1 MIGKS
6 IQTRLFSAVF
16 LVIFMMTFGVG
27 ITFFFSSRWYLQ
39 YTARKE
45 TEHLIRMVQ
54 SESDRLSTDSAY
66 TSSDPEENMRES
78 SKALLRSVRLQLRDQ
93 PYNGIFLIFNSKQ
106 KLVFPQSGNDQNI
119 YPMSALEEQCRQMI
133 QSGELVS
140 GKTSRI
146 LLSEDFW
153 YISMYVFPSS
163 TPVRAKYFVSVVQI
177 PDSSVFWNYTWK
189 LYIAILIASVFLS
202 SFLVWGIA
210 RTISDPI
217 RHLCLQIQR
226 INGETDAQIRDS
238 YSLNELESLKRS
250 YNQMEETIRRS
261 EEEKRQFFQNASHDL
276 KTPLASITGYSQ
288 GIVSNVIKDHQKA
301 ASIILSESLR
311 MTDLVESI
319 LSLSKMD
326 SHTLDLHPADLE
338 VMEFLDECVDIM
350 STIRRDCVIHLEAGR
365 PLTIHTDPEL
375 LKRVIQNIL
384 SNCLRY
390 ADHEILIRMS
400 TDGNS
405 LILLIQ
411 DDGPGFPEKD
421 LPHIFERFYKGNG
434 GKNGIGLSI
443 VWAGIHYLGGSITA
457 GNRAVPEH
465 GAYYQLLLPLSLSSG
480 YSQSDS
486 VKTANLSFKHRL

>member
-27 ITFFFSSRWYLQ
+27 ITFFLSSRWYVQ

-54 SESDRLSTDSAY
+54 SESDRLSTDPAY
-66 TSSDPEENMRES
+66 TSSDSKENTRES
-78 SKALLRSVRLQLRDQ
+78 SKALLRSVRRQLRDQ

-106 KLVFPQSGNDQNI
+106 KLVFPQSSNDQNI
-119 YPMSALEEQCRQMI
+119 YPISALEEQCRQMI
-133 QSGELVS
+133 QSGELIS
-140 GKTSRI
+140 GKPSRI

-210 RTISDPI
+210 RTISVPI
-217 RHLCLQIQR
+217 QHLCLQIQR
-226 INGETDAQIRDS
+226 INGETDAQIQDS
-238 YSLNELESLKRS
+238 YSLNELEALKRS
-250 YNQMEETIRRS
+250 YNQMEEMIRRS
-261 EEEKRQFFQNASHDL
+261 EEEKRQFFQNTSHDL

-326 SHTLDLHPADLE
+326 SHTFDLHPTDLE

-350 STIRRDCVIHLEAGR
+350 STIRRDCVIHLEAER
-365 PLTIHTDPEL
+365 PLMIRTDPEL

-390 ADHEILIRMS
+390 AEHEILIRMS

-411 DDGPGFPEKD
+411 DDGPGFLEKD

-443 VWAGIHYLGGSITA
+443 VWTGIHYLGGSITA

-465 GAYYQLLLPLSLSSG
+465 GAYYQLLLPLS
-480 YSQSDS
+480 
-486 VKTANLSFKHRL
+486 F

>member
-16 LVIFMMTFGVG
+16 LVIFMITFGVG
-27 ITFFFSSRWYLQ
+27 ITFFLSSRWYVQ

-45 TEHLIRMVQ
+45 TEHLIGMVQ
-54 SESDRLSTDSAY
+54 SESDRLSTDPAY
-66 TSSDPEENMRES
+66 TSSDSKENTRES
-78 SKALLRSVRLQLRDQ
+78 SKALLRSVRRQLRDQ
-93 PYNGIFLIFNSKQ
+93 PYNGIFLVFNSKQ
-106 KLVFPQSGNDQNI
+106 KLVFPQSSNDQNI
-119 YPMSALEEQCRQMI
+119 YPISALEEQCRQMI
-133 QSGELVS
+133 QSGELIS

-189 LYIAILIASVFLS
+189 LYLAILLASVFLS

-210 RTISDPI
+210 RTISVPI
-217 RHLCLQIQR
+217 QHLCLQIQR
-226 INGETDAQIRDS
+226 INGETDAQIQDS
-238 YSLNELESLKRS
+238 YSLNELEALKRS
-250 YNQMEETIRRS
+250 YNQMEEMIRRS

-326 SHTLDLHPADLE
+326 SHTFDLHPTDLE

-350 STIRRDCVIHLEAGR
+350 STIRRDCVIHLEAER
-365 PLTIHTDPEL
+365 PLMIRTDPEL

-390 ADHEILIRMS
+390 AEHEILIRMS

-411 DDGPGFPEKD
+411 DDGPGFLEKD
-421 LPHIFERFYKGNG
+421 LPHIFERFYKGDG

-443 VWAGIHYLGGSITA
+443 VWTGIHYLGGSITA
-457 GNRAVPEH
+457 GNRTVPEH
-465 GAYYQLLLPLSLSSG
+465 GAYYQLLLPLS
-480 YSQSDS
+480 
-486 VKTANLSFKHRL
+486 F

>member
-27 ITFFFSSRWYLQ
+27 ITFFLSSRWYVQ

-54 SESDRLSTDSAY
+54 SESDRLSTDPAY
-66 TSSDPEENMRES
+66 TSSDSKKNTRES

-106 KLVFPQSGNDQNI
+106 KLVFPQSSNDQNI
-119 YPMSALEEQCRQMI
+119 YPISALEEQCRRMI
-133 QSGELVS
+133 QSGELIS

-189 LYIAILIASVFLS
+189 FYLAILLASVFLS

-210 RTISDPI
+210 RTISVPI
-217 RHLCLQIQR
+217 QHLCLQIQR
-226 INGETDAQIRDS
+226 INGETDAQIQDS
-238 YSLNELESLKRS
+238 YSLNELEALKCS
-250 YNQMEETIRRS
+250 YNQMEEMIRRS

-326 SHTLDLHPADLE
+326 SHTFDLHPTDLE

-350 STIRRDCVIHLEAGR
+350 STIRRDCVIHLEAER
-365 PLTIHTDPEL
+365 PLMIRTDPEL

-390 ADHEILIRMS
+390 AEHEILIRMS

-411 DDGPGFPEKD
+411 DDGPGFLEKD

-443 VWAGIHYLGGSITA
+443 VWTGIHYLGGSITA
-457 GNRAVPEH
+457 GNRTVPEH
-465 GAYYQLLLPLSLSSG
+465 GAYYQLLLPLS
-480 YSQSDS
+480 
-486 VKTANLSFKHRL
+486 F

>member
-27 ITFFFSSRWYLQ
+27 ITFFLSSRWYVQ

-54 SESDRLSTDSAY
+54 SESDRLSTDPAY
-66 TSSDPEENMRES
+66 TSSDSKENTRES
-78 SKALLRSVRLQLRDQ
+78 SKALLRSVRRQLRDQ
-93 PYNGIFLIFNSKQ
+93 PYNGIFLVFNSKQ
-106 KLVFPQSGNDQNI
+106 KLVFPQSSNDQNI
-119 YPMSALEEQCRQMI
+119 YPISALEEQCRRMI
-133 QSGELVS
+133 QSGELIS

-189 LYIAILIASVFLS
+189 LYLAILLASVFLS

-210 RTISDPI
+210 RTISVPI
-217 RHLCLQIQR
+217 QHLCLQIQR
-226 INGETDAQIRDS
+226 INGETDAQIQDS
-238 YSLNELESLKRS
+238 YSLNELEALKRS

-326 SHTLDLHPADLE
+326 SHTFDLHPTDLE

-350 STIRRDCVIHLEAGR
+350 STIRRDCVIHLEAER
-365 PLTIHTDPEL
+365 PLMIRTDPEL

-390 ADHEILIRMS
+390 AEHEILIRMS

-411 DDGPGFPEKD
+411 DDGPGFLEKD

-443 VWAGIHYLGGSITA
+443 VWTGIHYLGGSITA

-465 GAYYQLLLPLSLSSG
+465 GAYYQLLLPLS
-480 YSQSDS
+480 
-486 VKTANLSFKHRL
+486 F

>member
-16 LVIFMMTFGVG
+16 LVIFMITFGVG
-27 ITFFFSSRWYLQ
+27 ITFFLSSRWYVQ

-54 SESDRLSTDSAY
+54 AESDRLSTDTAY
-66 TSSDPEENMRES
+66 TSSDSKENTRES

-106 KLVFPQSGNDQNI
+106 KLVFPQSSNDQNI
-119 YPMSALEEQCRQMI
+119 YPISALEEQCRRMI
-133 QSGELVS
+133 QSGELIS

-189 LYIAILIASVFLS
+189 LYLAILLASVFLS

-210 RTISDPI
+210 RTISVPLQ
-217 RHLCLQIQR
+217 HLCLQIQR
-226 INGETDAQIRDS
+226 INGETAAQIQDS
-238 YSLNELESLKRS
+238 YSLNELEALKRS
-250 YNQMEETIRRS
+250 YNQMEEMIRRS
-261 EEEKRQFFQNASHDL
+261 EEEKSQFFQNASHDL

-326 SHTLDLHPADLE
+326 SHTFDLHPTDLE

-350 STIRRDCVIHLEAGR
+350 STIRKDCVIHLEAER
-365 PLTIHTDPEL
+365 PLMIRTDPEL

-390 ADHEILIRMS
+390 AEHEILIRMS

-411 DDGPGFPEKD
+411 DDGPGFLEKD

-443 VWAGIHYLGGSITA
+443 VWTGIHYLGGSITA

-465 GAYYQLLLPLSLSSG
+465 GAYYQLLLPLS
-480 YSQSDS
+480 
-486 VKTANLSFKHRL
+486 F

>member
-27 ITFFFSSRWYLQ
+27 ITFFLSSRWYVQ

-54 SESDRLSTDSAY
+54 SESDRLSTDPAY
-66 TSSDPEENMRES
+66 TSSDSKENTRES
-78 SKALLRSVRLQLRDQ
+78 SKALLRSVRRQLRDQ
-93 PYNGIFLIFNSKQ
+93 PYNGIFLVFNSKQ
-106 KLVFPQSGNDQNI
+106 KLVFPQSSNDQNI
-119 YPMSALEEQCRQMI
+119 YPISALEEQCRQMI
-133 QSGELVS
+133 QSGELIS

-189 LYIAILIASVFLS
+189 LYLAILIASVFLS

-210 RTISDPI
+210 RTISVPLQ
-217 RHLCLQIQR
+217 HLCLQIQR
-226 INGETDAQIRDS
+226 INGETAAQIQDS
-238 YSLNELESLKRS
+238 YSLNELEALKRS

-301 ASIILSESLR
+301 AGIILSESLR

-326 SHTLDLHPADLE
+326 SHTFDLHPTDLE

-350 STIRRDCVIHLEAGR
+350 STIRRDCVIHLEAER
-365 PLTIHTDPEL
+365 PLMIRTDPEL

-390 ADHEILIRMS
+390 AEHEILIRMS

-411 DDGPGFPEKD
+411 DDGPGFLEKD

-443 VWAGIHYLGGSITA
+443 VWTGIHYLGGSITA

-465 GAYYQLLLPLSLSSG
+465 GAYYQLLLPLS
-480 YSQSDS
+480 
-486 VKTANLSFKHRL
+486 F

>member
-27 ITFFFSSRWYLQ
+27 ITFFLSSRWYVQ
-39 YTARKE
+39 YTAKKE

-54 SESDRLSTDSAY
+54 SESDRLSTDPAY
-66 TSSDPEENMRES
+66 TSSDSKENTRES
-78 SKALLRSVRLQLRDQ
+78 SKALLRSVRRQLRDQ

-106 KLVFPQSGNDQNI
+106 KLVFPQSSNDQNI
-119 YPMSALEEQCRQMI
+119 YPISALEEQCRQMI
-133 QSGELVS
+133 QSGELIS
-140 GKTSRI
+140 GKPSRI

-189 LYIAILIASVFLS
+189 LYIAILIASVFLL

-210 RTISDPI
+210 RTISVPI
-217 RHLCLQIQR
+217 QHLCLQIQR
-226 INGETDAQIRDS
+226 INGETDAQIQDS

-326 SHTLDLHPADLE
+326 SHTFDLHPTDLE

-350 STIRRDCVIHLEAGR
+350 STIRKDCVIHLESAH

-421 LPHIFERFYKGNG
+421 LPHIFERFYKGDG

-443 VWAGIHYLGGSITA
+443 VWTGIHYLGGSITA

-465 GAYYQLLLPLSLSSG
+465 GAYYQLLLPLS
-480 YSQSDS
+480 
-486 VKTANLSFKHRL
+486 F

>member
-27 ITFFFSSRWYLQ
+27 ITFFLSSRWYVQ

-54 SESDRLSTDSAY
+54 SESDRLSTDPAY
-66 TSSDPEENMRES
+66 TSSDSKENTRES

-106 KLVFPQSGNDQNI
+106 KLVFPQSSNDRNI
-119 YPMSALEEQCRQMI
+119 YPISALEEQCRRMI
-133 QSGELVS
+133 QSGELIS

-210 RTISDPI
+210 RTISVPI

-226 INGETDAQIRDS
+226 INGETNAQIQDS

-326 SHTLDLHPADLE
+326 SHTFDLHPTDLE

-350 STIRRDCVIHLEAGR
+350 STIRRDCVIQLEAAH

-421 LPHIFERFYKGNG
+421 LPHIFERFYKGDG

-443 VWAGIHYLGGSITA
+443 VWTGIHYLGGSITA

-465 GAYYQLLLPLSLSSG
+465 GAYYQLLLPLS
-480 YSQSDS
+480 
-486 VKTANLSFKHRL
+486 F

>member
-6 IQTRLFSAVF
+6 VQTRLFSAVF

-27 ITFFFSSRWYLQ
+27 ITFFLSSRWYVQ

-54 SESDRLSTDSAY
+54 SESDRLSTDPAY
-66 TSSDPEENMRES
+66 TSSDSEENARKS

-93 PYNGIFLIFNSKQ
+93 PYNGIFLVFNSKQ
-106 KLVFPQSGNDQNI
+106 KLVFPQSSNDQNI
-119 YPMSALEEQCRQMI
+119 YPISALEEQCRQMI
-133 QSGELVS
+133 QSGELIS
-140 GKTSRI
+140 GKPSRV

-210 RTISDPI
+210 KTISVPI
-217 RHLCLQIQR
+217 RRLCLQIQK
-226 INGETDAQIRDS
+226 INGETDAQIQDS

-261 EEEKRQFFQNASHDL
+261 EKEKRQFFQNASHDL

-301 ASIILSESLR
+301 AQIILSESLR

-326 SHTLDLHPADLE
+326 SHTFDLHPTDLE

-350 STIRRDCVIHLEAGR
+350 STIRRDCVIHLEAAH

-421 LPHIFERFYKGNG
+421 LPHIFERFYKGDG

-443 VWAGIHYLGGSITA
+443 VWTGIHYLGGSITA

-465 GAYYQLLLPLSLSSG
+465 GAYYQLLLPLSI
-480 YSQSDS
+480 
-486 VKTANLSFKHRL
+486 

>member
-6 IQTRLFSAVF
+6 VQTRLFSAVF

-27 ITFFFSSRWYLQ
+27 ITFFLSSRWYVQ

-45 TEHLIRMVQ
+45 TEHLIRMLQ
-54 SESDRLSTDSAY
+54 SESDRLITDPAY
-66 TSSDPEENMRES
+66 TSSDSKENRREF

-93 PYNGIFLIFNSKQ
+93 PYNGIFLVFNSKQ
-106 KLVFPQSGNDQNI
+106 KLVFPQSSNDQNI
-119 YPMSALEEQCRQMI
+119 YPISALEEQCRQMI
-133 QSGELVS
+133 QSGELIS
-140 GKTSRI
+140 GKPSRV

-153 YISMYVFPSS
+153 FISMYVFPSS

-189 LYIAILIASVFLS
+189 LYLAILIASVFLS

-210 RTISDPI
+210 RTISVPL

-226 INGETDAQIRDS
+226 INGETDAQIHDS

-261 EEEKRQFFQNASHDL
+261 EKEKRQFFQNASHDL

-326 SHTLDLHPADLE
+326 SHTFDLHPTDLE

-350 STIRRDCVIHLEAGR
+350 STIRRDCVIHLEAAH
-365 PLTIHTDPEL
+365 PLTIHTDPQL

-421 LPHIFERFYKGNG
+421 LPHIFERFYKGDG

-443 VWAGIHYLGGSITA
+443 VWTGIHYLGGSITA

-465 GAYYQLLLPLSLSSG
+465 GAYYQLLLPLSI
-480 YSQSDS
+480 
-486 VKTANLSFKHRL
+486 

>member
-27 ITFFFSSRWYLQ
+27 ITFFLSSRWYVQ

-54 SESDRLSTDSAY
+54 SESDRLSTDPAY
-66 TSSDPEENMRES
+66 TSSDSKENTRES

-106 KLVFPQSGNDQNI
+106 KLVFPQSSNDQNI
-119 YPMSALEEQCRQMI
+119 YPISALEEQCRRMI
-133 QSGELVS
+133 QSGELIS

-189 LYIAILIASVFLS
+189 LYLAILLASVFLS

-210 RTISDPI
+210 RTISVPI
-217 RHLCLQIQR
+217 QHLCLQIQR
-226 INGETDAQIRDS
+226 INGETDAQIQDS
-238 YSLNELESLKRS
+238 YSLNELEALKRS
-250 YNQMEETIRRS
+250 YNQMEEMIRRS

-326 SHTLDLHPADLE
+326 SHTFDLHPTDLE

-350 STIRRDCVIHLEAGR
+350 STIRRDCVIHLEAER
-365 PLTIHTDPEL
+365 PLMIRTDPEL

-411 DDGPGFPEKD
+411 DDGPGFLEKD
-421 LPHIFERFYKGNG
+421 LPHIFERFYKGDG

-443 VWAGIHYLGGSITA
+443 VWTGIHYLGGSITA

-465 GAYYQLLLPLSLSSG
+465 GAYYQLLLPLS
-480 YSQSDS
+480 
-486 VKTANLSFKHRL
+486 F

>member
-6 IQTRLFSAVF
+6 IQARLFSAVF

-27 ITFFFSSRWYLQ
+27 ITFFLSSRWYVQ

-54 SESDRLSTDSAY
+54 SESDRLSTDPAY
-66 TSSDPEENMRES
+66 TSSDSKENTRES
-78 SKALLRSVRLQLRDQ
+78 SKALLRSVRRQLRDQ
-93 PYNGIFLIFNSKQ
+93 PYNGIFLVFNSKQ
-106 KLVFPQSGNDQNI
+106 KLVFPQSSNDQNI
-119 YPMSALEEQCRQMI
+119 YPISALEEQCRQMI
-133 QSGELVS
+133 QSGELIS

-189 LYIAILIASVFLS
+189 LYLAILIASVFLS
-202 SFLVWGIA
+202 FFLVWGIA
-210 RTISDPI
+210 RTISVPLQ
-217 RHLCLQIQR
+217 HLCLQIQR
-226 INGETDAQIRDS
+226 INGETAAQIQDS
-238 YSLNELESLKRS
+238 YSLNELEALKRS

-301 ASIILSESLR
+301 AGIILSESLR

-326 SHTLDLHPADLE
+326 SHTFDLHPTDLE

-350 STIRRDCVIHLEAGR
+350 STIRRDCVIHLEAER
-365 PLTIHTDPEL
+365 PLMIRTDPEL

-390 ADHEILIRMS
+390 AEHEILIRMS

-411 DDGPGFPEKD
+411 DDGPGFLEKD

-443 VWAGIHYLGGSITA
+443 VWTGIHYLGGSITA

-465 GAYYQLLLPLSLSSG
+465 GAYYQLLLPLS
-480 YSQSDS
+480 
-486 VKTANLSFKHRL
+486 F

>member
-27 ITFFFSSRWYLQ
+27 ITFFLSSRWYVQ

-54 SESDRLSTDSAY
+54 SESDRLSTDPAY
-66 TSSDPEENMRES
+66 TSSDSKENTRES
-78 SKALLRSVRLQLRDQ
+78 SKALLRSVRRQLRDQ
-93 PYNGIFLIFNSKQ
+93 PYNGIFLVFNSKQ
-106 KLVFPQSGNDQNI
+106 KLVFPQSSNDQNI
-119 YPMSALEEQCRQMI
+119 YPISALEEQCRQMI
-133 QSGELVS
+133 QSGELIS

-189 LYIAILIASVFLS
+189 LYLAILIASVFLS

-210 RTISDPI
+210 RTISVPI
-217 RHLCLQIQR
+217 QHLCLQIQR
-226 INGETDAQIRDS
+226 INGETDAQIQDS

-326 SHTLDLHPADLE
+326 SHTFDLHPTDLE
-338 VMEFLDECVDIM
+338 VIEFLDECVDIM
-350 STIRRDCVIHLEAGR
+350 STIRRDCVINLEAAR
-365 PLTIHTDPEL
+365 PLMIHTDPEL

-390 ADHEILIRMS
+390 AEHEILIRMS

-411 DDGPGFPEKD
+411 DDGPGFLEKD

-443 VWAGIHYLGGSITA
+443 VWTGIHYLGGSITA

-465 GAYYQLLLPLSLSSG
+465 GAYYQLLLPLS
-480 YSQSDS
+480 
-486 VKTANLSFKHRL
+486 F

>member
-27 ITFFFSSRWYLQ
+27 ITFFLSSRWYVQ

-54 SESDRLSTDSAY
+54 SESDRLSTDPAY
-66 TSSDPEENMRES
+66 TSSDSKENTRES
-78 SKALLRSVRLQLRDQ
+78 SKALLRSVRRQLRDQ

-106 KLVFPQSGNDQNI
+106 KLVFPQSSNDQNI
-119 YPMSALEEQCRQMI
+119 YPISALEEQCRQMI
-133 QSGELVS
+133 QSGELIS
-140 GKTSRI
+140 GKPSRI

-177 PDSSVFWNYTWK
+177 PDSSVFWNYTRK

-210 RTISDPI
+210 RTISVPI
-217 RHLCLQIQR
+217 QHLCLQIQR
-226 INGETDAQIRDS
+226 INGETDAQIKDS
-238 YSLNELESLKRS
+238 YSLNELEALKRS

-326 SHTLDLHPADLE
+326 SHTFDLHPTDLE

-350 STIRRDCVIHLEAGR
+350 STIRRDCVIHLEAER
-365 PLTIHTDPEL
+365 PLMIYTDPEL

-390 ADHEILIRMS
+390 AEHEILIRMS

-411 DDGPGFPEKD
+411 DDGPGFLEKD

-443 VWAGIHYLGGSITA
+443 VWTGIHYLGGSITA

-465 GAYYQLLLPLSLSSG
+465 GAYYQLLLPLS
-480 YSQSDS
+480 
-486 VKTANLSFKHRL
+486 F

>member
-6 IQTRLFSAVF
+6 IQTRLFSAAF

-27 ITFFFSSRWYLQ
+27 ITFFLSSRWYVQ

-54 SESDRLSTDSAY
+54 SESDRLSTDPAY
-66 TSSDPEENMRES
+66 TSSDSKENTRES

-106 KLVFPQSGNDQNI
+106 KLVFPQSSNDQNI
-119 YPMSALEEQCRQMI
+119 YPISALEEQCRRMI
-133 QSGELVS
+133 QSGELIS

-189 LYIAILIASVFLS
+189 LYLAILLASVFLS

-210 RTISDPI
+210 RTISVPI
-217 RHLCLQIQR
+217 QHLCLQIQR
-226 INGETDAQIRDS
+226 INGETDAQIQDS
-238 YSLNELESLKRS
+238 YSLNELEALKRS
-250 YNQMEETIRRS
+250 YNQMEEMIRRS

-326 SHTLDLHPADLE
+326 SHTFDLHPTDLE

-350 STIRRDCVIHLEAGR
+350 STIRRDCVIHLEAER
-365 PLTIHTDPEL
+365 PLMIRTDPEL

-411 DDGPGFPEKD
+411 DDGPGFLEKD
-421 LPHIFERFYKGNG
+421 LPHIFERFYKGDG

-443 VWAGIHYLGGSITA
+443 VWTGIHYLGGSITA

-465 GAYYQLLLPLSLSSG
+465 GAYYQLLLPLS
-480 YSQSDS
+480 
-486 VKTANLSFKHRL
+486 F

>member
-27 ITFFFSSRWYLQ
+27 ITFFLSSRWYVQ

-54 SESDRLSTDSAY
+54 SESDRLSTDPAY
-66 TSSDPEENMRES
+66 TSSDSKENTRES
-78 SKALLRSVRLQLRDQ
+78 SKALLRSVRRQLRDQ
-93 PYNGIFLIFNSKQ
+93 PYNGIFLVFNSKQ
-106 KLVFPQSGNDQNI
+106 KLVFPQSSNDQNI
-119 YPMSALEEQCRQMI
+119 YPISALEEQCRQMI
-133 QSGELVS
+133 QSGELIS

-177 PDSSVFWNYTWK
+177 PDSSVFWNYTRK

-210 RTISDPI
+210 RTISVPI
-217 RHLCLQIQR
+217 QHLCLQIQR
-226 INGETDAQIRDS
+226 INGETDAQIQDS
-238 YSLNELESLKRS
+238 YSLNELEALKRS
-250 YNQMEETIRRS
+250 YNQMEEMIRRS

-326 SHTLDLHPADLE
+326 SHTFDLHPTDLE

-350 STIRRDCVIHLEAGR
+350 STIRRDCVIHLEAER
-365 PLTIHTDPEL
+365 PLMIRTDPEL

-390 ADHEILIRMS
+390 AEHEILIRMS

-411 DDGPGFPEKD
+411 DDGPGFLEKD

-443 VWAGIHYLGGSITA
+443 VWTGIHYLGGSITA

-465 GAYYQLLLPLSLSSG
+465 GAYYQLLLPLS
-480 YSQSDS
+480 
-486 VKTANLSFKHRL
+486 F

>member
-1 MIGKS
+1 MIRKS
-6 IQTRLFSAVF
+6 IQTRLFSAAF

-27 ITFFFSSRWYLQ
+27 ITFFLSSRWYVQ

-54 SESDRLSTDSAY
+54 SESDRLSTDPAY
-66 TSSDPEENMRES
+66 TSSDSKENTRES

-106 KLVFPQSGNDQNI
+106 KLVFPQSSNDQNI
-119 YPMSALEEQCRQMI
+119 YPISALEEQCRRMI
-133 QSGELVS
+133 QSGELIS

-189 LYIAILIASVFLS
+189 LYLAILLASVFLS

-210 RTISDPI
+210 RTISVPI
-217 RHLCLQIQR
+217 QHLCLQIQR
-226 INGETDAQIRDS
+226 INGETDAQIQDS
-238 YSLNELESLKRS
+238 YSLNELEALKRS
-250 YNQMEETIRRS
+250 YNQMEEMIRRS
-261 EEEKRQFFQNASHDL
+261 EEEKRQFFQNTSHDL

-326 SHTLDLHPADLE
+326 SHTFDLHPTDLE

-350 STIRRDCVIHLEAGR
+350 STIRRDCVIHLEAER
-365 PLTIHTDPEL
+365 PLMIRTDPEL

-390 ADHEILIRMS
+390 AEHEILIRMS

-411 DDGPGFPEKD
+411 DDGPGFLEKD

-443 VWAGIHYLGGSITA
+443 VWTGIHYLGGSITA

-465 GAYYQLLLPLSLSSG
+465 GAYYRLLLPLS
-480 YSQSDS
+480 
-486 VKTANLSFKHRL
+486 F

>member
-6 IQTRLFSAVF
+6 IQTRLFSAAF

-27 ITFFFSSRWYLQ
+27 ITFFLSSRWYVQ

-54 SESDRLSTDSAY
+54 SESDRLTTDPAY
-66 TSSDPEENMRES
+66 TSSDSKENTRES

-93 PYNGIFLIFNSKQ
+93 PHNGIFLVFNSKQ
-106 KLVFPQSGNDQNI
+106 KLVFPQSSNDQNI
-119 YPMSALEEQCRQMI
+119 YPISALEEQCRRMI
-133 QSGELVS
+133 QSGELIS

-146 LLSEDFW
+146 LLSEDSW

-189 LYIAILIASVFLS
+189 LYLAILIASVFLS

-210 RTISDPI
+210 RTISVPL

-238 YSLNELESLKRS
+238 YSLTELESLKRS

-261 EEEKRQFFQNASHDL
+261 EKEKRQFFQNASHDL

-326 SHTLDLHPADLE
+326 SHTFDLHPTDLE

-350 STIRRDCVIHLEAGR
+350 STIRRDCVIHLEAER
-365 PLTIHTDPEL
+365 PLMIHTDPEL

-411 DDGPGFPEKD
+411 DDGPGFLEKD

-443 VWAGIHYLGGSITA
+443 VWTGIHYLGGSITA

-465 GAYYQLLLPLSLSSG
+465 GAYYQLLLPLS
-480 YSQSDS
+480 
-486 VKTANLSFKHRL
+486 F

>member
-27 ITFFFSSRWYLQ
+27 ITFFLSSRWYVQ

-54 SESDRLSTDSAY
+54 SESDRLSTDPAY
-66 TSSDPEENMRES
+66 TSSDSKENTRES

-106 KLVFPQSGNDQNI
+106 KLVFPQSSNDQNI
-119 YPMSALEEQCRQMI
+119 YPISALEEQCRRMI
-133 QSGELVS
+133 QSGELIS

-189 LYIAILIASVFLS
+189 LYLAILLASVFLS

-210 RTISDPI
+210 RTISVPI
-217 RHLCLQIQR
+217 QHLCLQIQR
-226 INGETDAQIRDS
+226 INGETDAQIQDS
-238 YSLNELESLKRS
+238 YSLNELEALKRS
-250 YNQMEETIRRS
+250 YNQMEEMIRRS

-326 SHTLDLHPADLE
+326 SHTFDLHPTDLE

-350 STIRRDCVIHLEAGR
+350 STIRRDCVIHLEAER
-365 PLTIHTDPEL
+365 PLMIRTDPEL

-411 DDGPGFPEKD
+411 DDGPGFLEKE
-421 LPHIFERFYKGNG
+421 LPHIFERFYKGDG

-443 VWAGIHYLGGSITA
+443 VWTGIHYLGGSITA

-465 GAYYQLLLPLSLSSG
+465 GAYYRLLLPLS
-480 YSQSDS
+480 
-486 VKTANLSFKHRL
+486 F

>member
-27 ITFFFSSRWYLQ
+27 ITFFLSSRWYVQ

-54 SESDRLSTDSAY
+54 SESDRLSTDPAY
-66 TSSDPEENMRES
+66 TSSDSKENTRES
-78 SKALLRSVRLQLRDQ
+78 SKALLRSVRRQLRDQ
-93 PYNGIFLIFNSKQ
+93 PYNGIFLVFNSKQ
-106 KLVFPQSGNDQNI
+106 KLVFPQSSNDQNI
-119 YPMSALEEQCRQMI
+119 YPISALEEQCRQMI
-133 QSGELVS
+133 QSGELIS

-189 LYIAILIASVFLS
+189 LYLAILLASVFLS

-210 RTISDPI
+210 RTISVPI
-217 RHLCLQIQR
+217 QHLCLQIQR
-226 INGETDAQIRDS
+226 INGETDAQIQDS
-238 YSLNELESLKRS
+238 YSLNELEALKRS
-250 YNQMEETIRRS
+250 YNQMEEMIRRS

-326 SHTLDLHPADLE
+326 SHTFDLHPTDLE

-350 STIRRDCVIHLEAGR
+350 STIRRDCVIHLEAER
-365 PLTIHTDPEL
+365 PLMIRTDPEL

-390 ADHEILIRMS
+390 AEHEILIRMS

-411 DDGPGFPEKD
+411 DDGPGFLEKD

-443 VWAGIHYLGGSITA
+443 VWTGIHYLGGSITA

-465 GAYYQLLLPLSLSSG
+465 GAYYQLLLPLS
-480 YSQSDS
+480 
-486 VKTANLSFKHRL
+486 F

>member
-27 ITFFFSSRWYLQ
+27 ITFFLSSRWYVQ

-54 SESDRLSTDSAY
+54 SESDRLSTDPAY
-66 TSSDPEENMRES
+66 TSSDSKENTRES
-78 SKALLRSVRLQLRDQ
+78 SKALLRSVRRQLRDQ
-93 PYNGIFLIFNSKQ
+93 PYNGIFLVFNSKQ
-106 KLVFPQSGNDQNI
+106 KLVFPQSSNDQNI
-119 YPMSALEEQCRQMI
+119 YPISALEEQCRQMI
-133 QSGELVS
+133 QSGELIS

-177 PDSSVFWNYTWK
+177 PDSSVFWNYTRK
-189 LYIAILIASVFLS
+189 LYLAILIASVFLS

-210 RTISDPI
+210 RTISVPI
-217 RHLCLQIQR
+217 QHLCLQIQR
-226 INGETDAQIRDS
+226 INGETDAQIQDS
-238 YSLNELESLKRS
+238 YSLNELEALKRS
-250 YNQMEETIRRS
+250 YNQMEEMIRRS

-326 SHTLDLHPADLE
+326 SHTFDLHPTDLE

-350 STIRRDCVIHLEAGR
+350 STIRRDCVIHLEAER
-365 PLTIHTDPEL
+365 PLMIRTDPEL

-390 ADHEILIRMS
+390 AEHEILIRMS

-411 DDGPGFPEKD
+411 DDGPGFLEKD

-443 VWAGIHYLGGSITA
+443 VWTGIHYLGGSITA

-465 GAYYQLLLPLSLSSG
+465 GAYYQLLLPLS
-480 YSQSDS
+480 
-486 VKTANLSFKHRL
+486 F

>member
-27 ITFFFSSRWYLQ
+27 ITFFLSSRWYVQ

-54 SESDRLSTDSAY
+54 SESDRLSTDPAY
-66 TSSDPEENMRES
+66 TSSDSKENTRKS
-78 SKALLRSVRLQLRDQ
+78 SKSLLRSVRRQLRDQ
-93 PYNGIFLIFNSKQ
+93 PYNGIFLVFNSKQ
-106 KLVFPQSGNDQNI
+106 KLVFPQSSNDQNI
-119 YPMSALEEQCRQMI
+119 YPVSALEDQCRRMI
-133 QSGELVS
+133 QSGELIS

-177 PDSSVFWNYTWK
+177 PDSSVFWNYTRK
-189 LYIAILIASVFLS
+189 LYLAILIASVFLS

-210 RTISDPI
+210 RTISVPI
-217 RHLCLQIQR
+217 QHLCLQIQR
-226 INGETDAQIRDS
+226 INGETDAQIQDS

-250 YNQMEETIRRS
+250 YNQMEEMIRRS

-326 SHTLDLHPADLE
+326 SHTFDLHPTDLE

-350 STIRRDCVIHLEAGR
+350 STIRRDCVINLEAER
-365 PLTIHTDPEL
+365 PLMIHTDPEL

-390 ADHEILIRMS
+390 AEHEILIRMS

-411 DDGPGFPEKD
+411 DDGPGFLEKD

-434 GKNGIGLSI
+434 GNNGIGLSI
-443 VWAGIHYLGGSITA
+443 VWTGIHYLGGSITA

-465 GAYYQLLLPLSLSSG
+465 GAYYQLLLPLS
-480 YSQSDS
+480 
-486 VKTANLSFKHRL
+486 F

>member
-27 ITFFFSSRWYLQ
+27 ITFFLSSRWYVQ

-54 SESDRLSTDSAY
+54 SESDRLSTDPAY
-66 TSSDPEENMRES
+66 TSSDSKENTRES

-106 KLVFPQSGNDQNI
+106 KLVFPQSGNDRNI
-119 YPMSALEEQCRQMI
+119 YPISALEEQCRRMI
-133 QSGELVS
+133 QSGELIS

-163 TPVRAKYFVSVVQI
+163 TPVRAKHFVSVVQI

-189 LYIAILIASVFLS
+189 LYLAILLASVFLS

-210 RTISDPI
+210 RTISVPI
-217 RHLCLQIQR
+217 QHLCLQIQR
-226 INGETDAQIRDS
+226 INGETDAQIQDS
-238 YSLNELESLKRS
+238 YSLNELEALKRS
-250 YNQMEETIRRS
+250 YNQMEEMIRRS

-301 ASIILSESLR
+301 ANIILSESLR

-326 SHTLDLHPADLE
+326 SHTFDLHPTDLE

-350 STIRRDCVIHLEAGR
+350 STIRRDCVINLEAAR
-365 PLTIHTDPEL
+365 PLMIHTDPEL

-411 DDGPGFPEKD
+411 DDGPGFLEKD

-443 VWAGIHYLGGSITA
+443 VWTDIHYLGGSITA

-465 GAYYQLLLPLSLSSG
+465 GAYYQLLLPLS
-480 YSQSDS
+480 
-486 VKTANLSFKHRL
+486 F

>member
-6 IQTRLFSAVF
+6 IQTRLFSAAF

-27 ITFFFSSRWYLQ
+27 ITFFLSSRWYVQ

-54 SESDRLSTDSAY
+54 SESDRLSTDPAY
-66 TSSDPEENMRES
+66 TSSDSKENTRES

-106 KLVFPQSGNDQNI
+106 KLVFPQSSNDQNI
-119 YPMSALEEQCRQMI
+119 YPISALEEQCRRMI
-133 QSGELVS
+133 QSGELIS

-189 LYIAILIASVFLS
+189 LYLAILIASVFLS

-210 RTISDPI
+210 RTISVPL

-226 INGETDAQIRDS
+226 INGETDAQIHDS

-326 SHTLDLHPADLE
+326 SHTFDLHPTDLE

-350 STIRRDCVIHLEAGR
+350 STIRRDCVIHLEAAH

-443 VWAGIHYLGGSITA
+443 VWTGIHYLGGSITA

-465 GAYYQLLLPLSLSSG
+465 GAYYQLLFPLS
-480 YSQSDS
+480 
-486 VKTANLSFKHRL
+486 F

>member
-6 IQTRLFSAVF
+6 IQTRLFSAAF

-27 ITFFFSSRWYLQ
+27 ITFFLSSRWYVQ

-54 SESDRLSTDSAY
+54 SESDRLSTDPAY
-66 TSSDPEENMRES
+66 TSSDSKENTRES

-106 KLVFPQSGNDQNI
+106 KLVFPQSSNDQNI
-119 YPMSALEEQCRQMI
+119 YPISALEEQCRRMI
-133 QSGELVS
+133 QSGELIS

-189 LYIAILIASVFLS
+189 LYLAILIASVFLS

-210 RTISDPI
+210 RTISVPLQ
-217 RHLCLQIQR
+217 HLCLQIQR
-226 INGETDAQIRDS
+226 INGETAAQIQDS
-238 YSLNELESLKRS
+238 YSLNELEALKRS

-301 ASIILSESLR
+301 AGIILSESLR

-326 SHTLDLHPADLE
+326 SHTFDLHPTDLE
-338 VMEFLDECVDIM
+338 VIEFLDECVDIM
-350 STIRRDCVIHLEAGR
+350 STIRRDCVIHLEATR
-365 PLTIHTDPEL
+365 PLMIHTDPEL

-390 ADHEILIRMS
+390 AEHEILIRMS

-411 DDGPGFPEKD
+411 DDGPGFLEKD

-443 VWAGIHYLGGSITA
+443 VWTGIHYLGGSITA

-465 GAYYQLLLPLSLSSG
+465 GAYYQLLLPLS
-480 YSQSDS
+480 
-486 VKTANLSFKHRL
+486 F

>member
-6 IQTRLFSAVF
+6 VQTRLFSAVF

-27 ITFFFSSRWYLQ
+27 ITFFLSSCWYVQ

-54 SESDRLSTDSAY
+54 SESDRLSTDPAY
-66 TSSDPEENMRES
+66 TSSDSEENARKS

-106 KLVFPQSGNDQNI
+106 KLVFPQSSNDQNI
-119 YPMSALEEQCRQMI
+119 YPISALEEQCRQMI
-133 QSGELVS
+133 QSGELIS
-140 GKTSRI
+140 GKPSRV

-153 YISMYVFPSS
+153 FISMYVFPSS

-189 LYIAILIASVFLS
+189 MYIAILIASVFLS

-210 RTISDPI
+210 KTISVPI
-217 RHLCLQIQR
+217 RHLCLQIQK
-226 INGETDAQIRDS
+226 INGETDAQIQDS
-238 YSLNELESLKRS
+238 YSLNELEALKRS
-250 YNQMEETIRRS
+250 YNQMEEMIRRS

-301 ASIILSESLR
+301 ARIILSESLR

-326 SHTLDLHPADLE
+326 SHTFDLHPTDLE

-350 STIRRDCVIHLEAGR
+350 STIRRDCVIHLEAAH
-365 PLTIHTDPEL
+365 PLTIHTDPQL

-411 DDGPGFPEKD
+411 DDGPGFLEKY

-443 VWAGIHYLGGSITA
+443 VWTGIHYLGGSITA

-465 GAYYQLLLPLSLSSG
+465 GAYYQLLLPLSI
-480 YSQSDS
+480 
-486 VKTANLSFKHRL
+486 

>member
-16 LVIFMMTFGVG
+16 LVIFMITFGVG
-27 ITFFFSSRWYLQ
+27 ITFFLSSRWYVQ

-45 TEHLIRMVQ
+45 TEHLIGMVQ
-54 SESDRLSTDSAY
+54 SESDRLSTDPAY
-66 TSSDPEENMRES
+66 TSSDSKENTRES

-106 KLVFPQSGNDQNI
+106 KLVFPQSSNDRNI
-119 YPMSALEEQCRQMI
+119 YPISALEEQCRRMI
-133 QSGELVS
+133 QSGELIS

-177 PDSSVFWNYTWK
+177 PDSSVFWNYTRK

-210 RTISDPI
+210 RTISVPI
-217 RHLCLQIQR
+217 QHLCLQIQR
-226 INGETDAQIRDS
+226 INGETDAQIQDS
-238 YSLNELESLKRS
+238 YSLNELEALKRS
-250 YNQMEETIRRS
+250 YNQMEEMIRRS

-326 SHTLDLHPADLE
+326 SHTFDLHPTDLE

-350 STIRRDCVIHLEAGR
+350 STIRRDCVIHLEAER
-365 PLTIHTDPEL
+365 PLMIRTDPEL

-390 ADHEILIRMS
+390 AEHEILIRMS

-411 DDGPGFPEKD
+411 DDGPGFLEKD

-443 VWAGIHYLGGSITA
+443 VWTGIHYLGGSITA
-457 GNRAVPEH
+457 GNRTVPEH
-465 GAYYQLLLPLSLSSG
+465 GAYYQLLLPLS
-480 YSQSDS
+480 
-486 VKTANLSFKHRL
+486 F

>member
-27 ITFFFSSRWYLQ
+27 ITFFLSSRWYVQ

-54 SESDRLSTDSAY
+54 SESNRLSTDPAY
-66 TSSDPEENMRES
+66 TSSDSKENTREF
-78 SKALLRSVRLQLRDQ
+78 SKALLRSVRMQLRDQ
-93 PYNGIFLIFNSKQ
+93 PYNGIFLVFNSKQ
-106 KLVFPQSGNDQNI
+106 KLVFPQSSNDQNI
-119 YPMSALEEQCRQMI
+119 YPISALEKQCRRMI
-133 QSGELVS
+133 QSGELIS

-146 LLSEDFW
+146 LLSEDSW

-210 RTISDPI
+210 RTISVPI
-217 RHLCLQIQR
+217 QHLCLQIQR
-226 INGETDAQIRDS
+226 INGETDAQIQDS

-301 ASIILSESLR
+301 AGIILSESLR

-326 SHTLDLHPADLE
+326 SHTFDLHPTDLE

-350 STIRRDCVIHLEAGR
+350 STIRRDCVIHLEAER
-365 PLTIHTDPEL
+365 PLMIRTDPEL

-390 ADHEILIRMS
+390 AEHEILIRMS

-411 DDGPGFPEKD
+411 DDGPGFLEKD

-443 VWAGIHYLGGSITA
+443 VWTGIHYLGGSITA
-457 GNRAVPEH
+457 GNRTVPEH
-465 GAYYQLLLPLSLSSG
+465 GAYYQLLLPLS
-480 YSQSDS
+480 
-486 VKTANLSFKHRL
+486 F

>member
-6 IQTRLFSAVF
+6 VQTRLFSAVF

-27 ITFFFSSRWYLQ
+27 ITFFLSSRWYVQ

-54 SESDRLSTDSAY
+54 SESNRLSTDPAY
-66 TSSDPEENMRES
+66 TSSDSKENSRES

-93 PYNGIFLIFNSKQ
+93 PYNGIFLVFNSKQ
-106 KLVFPQSGNDQNI
+106 KLVFPQSSNDQNI
-119 YPMSALEEQCRQMI
+119 YPISALEKQCRRMI
-133 QSGELVS
+133 QSGELIS

-146 LLSEDFW
+146 LLSEDSW

-210 RTISDPI
+210 RTISVPI
-217 RHLCLQIQR
+217 QHLCLQIQR
-226 INGETDAQIRDS
+226 INGETDAQIQDS

-301 ASIILSESLR
+301 AGIILSESLR

-326 SHTLDLHPADLE
+326 SHTFDLHPTDLE

-350 STIRRDCVIHLEAGR
+350 STIRRDCVIHLEAER
-365 PLTIHTDPEL
+365 PLMIRTDPEL

-421 LPHIFERFYKGNG
+421 LPHIFERFYKGDG

-443 VWAGIHYLGGSITA
+443 VWTGIHYLGGSITA

-465 GAYYQLLLPLSLSSG
+465 GAYYQLLLPLS
-480 YSQSDS
+480 
-486 VKTANLSFKHRL
+486 F

>member
-6 IQTRLFSAVF
+6 VQTRLFSAVF

-27 ITFFFSSRWYLQ
+27 ITFFLSSRWYVQ

-54 SESDRLSTDSAY
+54 SESDRLSTDPAY
-66 TSSDPEENMRES
+66 TSSDSKENTRES
-78 SKALLRSVRLQLRDQ
+78 SKALLRSVRRQLRDQ
-93 PYNGIFLIFNSKQ
+93 PYNGIFLVFNSKQ
-106 KLVFPQSGNDQNI
+106 KLVFPQSSNDQNI
-119 YPMSALEEQCRQMI
+119 YPISALEEQCRQMI
-133 QSGELVS
+133 QSGELIS

-177 PDSSVFWNYTWK
+177 PDSSVFWNYTRK

-210 RTISDPI
+210 RTISVPI
-217 RHLCLQIQR
+217 QHLCLQIQR
-226 INGETDAQIRDS
+226 INGETDAQIQDS
-238 YSLNELESLKRS
+238 YSLNELEALKRS
-250 YNQMEETIRRS
+250 YNQMEEMIRRS

-311 MTDLVESI
+311 ITDLVESI

-326 SHTLDLHPADLE
+326 SHTFDLHPTDLE

-350 STIRRDCVIHLEAGR
+350 STIRRDCVINLEAER
-365 PLTIHTDPEL
+365 PLMIHTDPEL

-390 ADHEILIRMS
+390 AEHEILIRMS

-411 DDGPGFPEKD
+411 DDGPGFLEKD

-434 GKNGIGLSI
+434 GNNGIGLSI
-443 VWAGIHYLGGSITA
+443 VWTGIHYLGGSITA

-465 GAYYQLLLPLSLSSG
+465 GAYYQLLLPLS
-480 YSQSDS
+480 
-486 VKTANLSFKHRL
+486 F

>member
-27 ITFFFSSRWYLQ
+27 ITFFLSSRWYVQ

-54 SESDRLSTDSAY
+54 SESDRLSTDPAY
-66 TSSDPEENMRES
+66 TSSDSKENTRES
-78 SKALLRSVRLQLRDQ
+78 SKALLRSVRRQLRDQ

-106 KLVFPQSGNDQNI
+106 KLVFPQSSNDQNI
-119 YPMSALEEQCRQMI
+119 YPISALEEQCRQMI
-133 QSGELVS
+133 QSGELIS

-189 LYIAILIASVFLS
+189 LYLAILIASVFLS

-210 RTISDPI
+210 RTISVPLQ
-217 RHLCLQIQR
+217 HLCLQIQR
-226 INGETDAQIRDS
+226 INGETAAQIQDS
-238 YSLNELESLKRS
+238 YSLNELEALKRS

-326 SHTLDLHPADLE
+326 SHTFDLHPTDLE

-350 STIRRDCVIHLEAGR
+350 STIRRDCVIHLEAER
-365 PLTIHTDPEL
+365 PLMIRTDPEL

-390 ADHEILIRMS
+390 AEHEILIRMS

-411 DDGPGFPEKD
+411 DDGPGFLEKD

-443 VWAGIHYLGGSITA
+443 VWTGIHYLGGSITA
-457 GNRAVPEH
+457 GNRTVPEH
-465 GAYYQLLLPLSLSSG
+465 GAYYQLLLPLS
-480 YSQSDS
+480 
-486 VKTANLSFKHRL
+486 F

>member
-6 IQTRLFSAVF
+6 IQTRLFSAAF

-27 ITFFFSSRWYLQ
+27 ITFFLSSRWYVQ

-54 SESDRLSTDSAY
+54 SESDRLSTDPAY
-66 TSSDPEENMRES
+66 TSSDSKENTRES

-106 KLVFPQSGNDQNI
+106 KLVFPQSSNDQNI
-119 YPMSALEEQCRQMI
+119 YPISALEEQCRRMI
-133 QSGELVS
+133 QSGELIS

-189 LYIAILIASVFLS
+189 LYLAILLASVFLS

-210 RTISDPI
+210 RTISVPL

-226 INGETDAQIRDS
+226 INGETDAQIHDS

-326 SHTLDLHPADLE
+326 SHTFDLHPTDLE

-350 STIRRDCVIHLEAGR
+350 STIRRDCVIHLEAER
-365 PLTIHTDPEL
+365 PLMIRTDPEL

-443 VWAGIHYLGGSITA
+443 VWTGIHYLGGSITA

-465 GAYYQLLLPLSLSSG
+465 GAYYQLLLPLS
-480 YSQSDS
+480 
-486 VKTANLSFKHRL
+486 F

>member
-27 ITFFFSSRWYLQ
+27 ITFFLSSRWYVQ

-54 SESDRLSTDSAY
+54 SESDRLSTDPAY
-66 TSSDPEENMRES
+66 TSSDSKENTRES
-78 SKALLRSVRLQLRDQ
+78 SKALLRSVRRQLRDQ
-93 PYNGIFLIFNSKQ
+93 PYNGIFLVFNSKQ
-106 KLVFPQSGNDQNI
+106 KLVFPQSSNDQNI
-119 YPMSALEEQCRQMI
+119 YPISALEEQCRQMI
-133 QSGELVS
+133 QSGELIS

-189 LYIAILIASVFLS
+189 LYLAILLASVFLS

-210 RTISDPI
+210 RTISVPI
-217 RHLCLQIQR
+217 QHLCLQIQR
-226 INGETDAQIRDS
+226 INGETDAQIQDS
-238 YSLNELESLKRS
+238 YSLNELEALKRS
-250 YNQMEETIRRS
+250 YNQMEEMIRRS

-326 SHTLDLHPADLE
+326 SHTFDLHPTDLE

-350 STIRRDCVIHLEAGR
+350 STIRRDCVIHLEAER
-365 PLTIHTDPEL
+365 PLMIRTDPEL

-390 ADHEILIRMS
+390 AEHEILIRMS

-411 DDGPGFPEKD
+411 DDGPGFLEKD

-434 GKNGIGLSI
+434 GNNGIGLSI
-443 VWAGIHYLGGSITA
+443 VWTGIHYLGGSITA

-465 GAYYQLLLPLSLSSG
+465 GAYYQLLLPLS
-480 YSQSDS
+480 
-486 VKTANLSFKHRL
+486 F